1 MGVVN
6 ATPDSFYDGARFDD
20 ADGAVAHALR
30 LVSEGADMIDIG

>member
-20 ADGAVAHALR
+20 ADAAVPTPCAWWR
-30 LVSEGADMIDIG
+30 KGPT